1 MEEAWTQSWNTWAR
15 ELASNV
21 LDEAI
26 DEVRGRSGG
35 DGASRSV
42 ALFLAGVIAFVVVRH
57 RSQQV
62 APLDDVDPERNVT

>member
-1 MEEAWTQSWNTWAR
+1 MDAIVEHVGAQV
-15 ELASNV
+15 ASNV

-26 DEVRGRSGG
+26 DEVRGRSGRRWG
-35 DGASRSV
+35 VALV